1 MPRFAEASGPE
12 KRQRKHLLPPQKVFS
27 FLFHGFA
34 WRLGLFRTIDVQ
46 YLADDIGGRQ
56 PRHHVG

>member
-27 FLFHGFA
+27 FLFHGSA
-34 WRLGLFRTIDVQ
+34 WRLGLFRTVDVQ
-46 YLADDIGGRQ
+46 YLADDVGGR
-56 PRHHVG
+56 